1 MADVATL
8 GLAVDSS
15 QVERGTGAL
24 QDLANASKRAEAA
37 TNGVSAA
44 ARNASAIAASAAK
57 AKYAEA
63 SAHLASVKAAENASR
78 ADIQAATAAKRLA
91 GAAYEAANAEKARQS
106 ALFAAATAAEKDTQ
120 AALRHAAA
128 LEKEAAAAQASAAK
142 MAAANTNHPGAGG
155 VSGSKANTANIAAQ
169 FQDVAVTAAMGMNA
183 MQIGLQQGTQLAGVL
198 MTMERPIQGLGEAF
212 LALLSPVSI
221 ATIAFTAL
229 LALGLQ
235 MVEWPKAASAA
246 VNFLADSL
254 EAIAPYAAV
263 AAAGLALIY
272 APTILAGLASVTTG
286 LIGITLQATRMAVTF
301 AASWVAALGP
311 IGLVVAA
318 VTAAGIAIVAFGD
331 EISEILGFDVVE
343 AARTGANAVIG
354 TFVGAYRAAELIW
367 GKFPDYMADIGALAA
382 YNMGAALREMLRQVL
397 IDVNNAMTQISRAM
411 GFEQSPQ
418 IPVNKVIPEHRKDAN
433 GKLVQLYP
441 KPQVSA
447 GGQGAYDQ
455 VAKVFRDA
463 QSEDWVGKVGEGA
476 EWASGKLKDLA
487 GWLSETDEKKKKKG
501 RTRHGKTDAEKY
513 SDIVE
518 GAERTI
524 ASLKAEQAAV
534 GLTAEAAAKLRYET
548 DLLNQAQ
555 QKGITL
561 TAAQKAELSGL
572 AGEMASIEAATK
584 KAQDAL
590 DFARDVTGG
599 FFSDFKQGIEDGKGI
614 WQSFADAAL
623 NALDK
628 IVDKLLNDVMDAMF
642 QTATPGGQSVGGGL
656 LSWITGA
663 FGGRGTNAGSTAL
676 GGIPWAQDT
685 FRANGG
691 PVSAGRAYIVG
702 EKRPEVFVPNRSGTI
717 LPRVP
722 SANNNQPAAGNQNG
736 PSFTF
741 NIDAKGSTL
750 SRGEFEDIAR
760 QQAVAAVQANNE
772 YQENRYQNGA
782 AR

>member
-24 QDLANASKRAEAA
+24 DNLSNAAKRAQAA
-37 TNGVSAA
+37 ASGVSVST
-44 ARNASAIAASAAK
+44 RNASGAVLNFSAGAERAATSLN
-57 AKYAEA
+57 AEA
-63 SAHLASVKAAENASR
+63 SAAQRAAR
-78 ADIQAATAAKRLA
+78 ALELHNR
-91 GAAYEAANAEKARQS
+91 AANQN
-106 ALFAAATAAEKDTQ
+106 
-120 AALRHAAA
+120 
-128 LEKEAAAAQASAAK
+128 
-142 MAAANTNHPGAGG
+142 MAGG
-155 VSGSKANTANIAAQ
+155 SKFNTANIAAQ

-198 MTMERPIQGLGEAF
+198 MSMERPIQGLGEAF

-235 MVEWPKAASAA
+235 MVEWPKAASTA

-331 EISEILGFDVVE
+331 EISEILGFDVAE

-367 GKFPDYMADIGALAA
+367 GKFPDYMGEIGALAA

-487 GWLSETDEKKKKKG
+487 GWLAETDEKKKKKG

-676 GGIPWAQDT
+676 SGIPWAQDT

-722 SANNNQPAAGNQNG
+722 SANNNQSAAGNQNG
-736 PSFTF
+736 PTFAF
-741 NIDAKGSTL
+741 NIDARGSTL

-772 YQENRYQNGA
+772 YQENHYQNGA